1 MIELMM
7 TIAMFFL
14 ILFIS
19 LILLPAF
26 VLGVLLVFVIT
37 YQNSHHGKS
46 HRVYKREVVL
56 HP

>member
-46 HRVYKREVVL
+46 HRVNKREVVL
-56 HP
+56 YP